1 MSRAKFNGAMTSRRA
16 PPQVARAA
24 RTVRARLREDL
35 ERLCADAGVSVRA
48 LAAAAGLDHSY
59 VARVLRGEVRPSL
72 ETYVRLGVPLGADLS
87 ARLYANTGP
96 ALRDRHQAR
105 ILEWLLEAL
114 HPRWRPHAE
123 VAVGR
128 PARGSIDVVLHDPR
142 ASIAVATEIESTL
155 SRIEQMI
162 RWSEQK
168 AAALPSWSGWEALS
182 GANGRDGVPG
192 ISRLLVVR
200 RTRATRE
207 VGEVF
212 ARQLALAFPAHPDD
226 ALAALTGTAPWPG
239 PALVWVHVD
248 ARGVRPARGR
258 S

>member
-1 MSRAKFNGAMTSRRA
+1 M
-16 PPQVARAA
+16 
-24 RTVRARLREDL
+24 VRARLREDL
-35 ERLCADAGVSVRA
+35 ERLCADAGISARA
-48 LAAAAGLDHSY
+48 LATATGLDYSY
-59 VARVLRGEVRPSL
+59 VARILRGEARPSL
-72 ETYVRLGVPLGADLS
+72 ETYLRLGVPLGADLS
-87 ARLYANTGP
+87 ARLYPNAGP
-96 ALRDRHQAR
+96 AVRDRHQAR
-105 ILEWLLEAL
+105 ILEWLLAAL

-123 VAVGR
+123 VAVAR
-128 PARGSIDVVLHDPR
+128 PVRGAIDVVLHDPR

-155 SRIEQMI
+155 SRIEQMV
-162 RWSEQK
+162 RWSERK
-168 AAALPSWSGWEALS
+168 AAALPSWSGWDGLS
-182 GANGRDGVPG
+182 GTDGAPG

-207 VGEVF
+207 VGEEF

-258 S
+258 T